1 MILAGG
7 GGDPSFAFLHIY
19 VGALNVLNWSP
30 AALWEWTQAS
40 VGRWVLATGM
50 GMLVVVLFLT
60 FHTSY
65 KFFYIFYS
73 SCFFL
78 GLFLCPWVFV

>member
-1 MILAGG
+1 MLVLFTLCSLCLLVWGMILAGG

-50 GMLVVVLFLT
+50 
-60 FHTSY
+60 TSGGRW
-65 KFFYIFYS
+65 FYFY
-73 SCFFL
+73 
-78 GLFLCPWVFV
+78 FV

>member
-19 VGALNVLNWSP
+19 VGALNALNWSP

-50 GMLVVVLFLT
+50 SSWDGGFGFISTLFQE
-60 FHTSY
+60 
-65 KFFYIFYS
+65 
-73 SCFFL
+73 
-78 GLFLCPWVFV
+78 